1 MTTIRPFTMFDLLK
15 YNNINIDILT
25 ETFYTNFYGTYLNK
39 WSEYCVAVENSISKI
54 QGYLLGKVEGDDS
67 PGKTSWHG
75 HVTAITVDP
84 DFRKQGLAR
93 SLMNYLEDIT
103 ENVHNGYFVDL
114 FVRSSNEVAIGM
126 YKTLGY
132 SLYRRVIDYYSGD
145 AKHKSED
152 AWDMRKSMARD
163 KDKKLM
169 EPLDHPIHPNE
180 LEYN

>member
-1 MTTIRPFTMFDLLK
+1 
-15 YNNINIDILT
+15 
-25 ETFYTNFYGTYLNK
+25 
-39 WSEYCVAVENSISKI
+39 
-54 QGYLLGKVEGDDS
+54 
-67 PGKTSWHG
+67 
-75 HVTAITVDP
+75 
-84 DFRKQGLAR
+84 
-93 SLMNYLEDIT
+93 MNYLEDIT